1 MGIDL
6 FSPEYRKFEVKG
18 NDLNKHF
25 KTKNLK
31 ENIDLAITYF
41 AEEFRRRFKIIKLE
55 AYKELA
61 N

>member
-18 NDLNKHF
+18 YDLNKHF

-31 ENIDLAITYF
+31 ENIDLAVVYF
-41 AEEFRRRFKIIKLE
+41 AKEFKRRFKIIP
-55 AYKELA
+55 
-61 N
+61 